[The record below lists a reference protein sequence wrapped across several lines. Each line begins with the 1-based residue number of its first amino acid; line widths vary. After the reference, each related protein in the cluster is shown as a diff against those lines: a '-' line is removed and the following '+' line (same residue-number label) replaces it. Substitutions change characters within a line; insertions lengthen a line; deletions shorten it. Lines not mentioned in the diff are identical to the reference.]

1 MPILRYYQRKCAF
14 IVVKKN
20 MTDFDSFRQ
29 AYKLCQIGE
38 WSAALKVYEKILK
51 KDPADAYLWYT
62 IGDLHEILENYKVAA
77 MCFDKA
83 KSLGYGVD
91 VEHVLEQKI

>member
-1 MPILRYYQRKCAF
+1 MRMRDGSHEESSKT
-14 IVVKKN
+14 
-20 MTDFDSFRQ
+20 MTDFDLFKQ
-29 AYKLCQIGE
+29 AHDLCE
-38 WSAALKVYEKILK
+38 MDKWSAALKVYEKILK

-62 IGDLHEILENYKVAA
+62 IGHLHEILENYKESVVY
-77 MCFDKA
+77 FDKA

>member
-1 MPILRYYQRKCAF
+1 
-14 IVVKKN
+14 
-20 MTDFDSFRQ
+20 MTEFELFKQ
-29 AYKLCQIGE
+29 AHDLCEIDK

-62 IGDLHEILENYKVAA
+62 IGEVHEILENYKVAA

-91 VEHVLEQKI
+91 VEHVLEQKM